1 MLIWFRSNLVQ
12 PRMKALN
19 MLIDVH
25 KNKLTRNCTGSHED
39 TLTPLS
45 IVLFAVHTSFPPF
58 SNFSVFISTRYLAHN
73 WKYLFIHAFNA
84 IPRQVCP
91 SETRPLSL
99 RDGRVKTSINTC
111 RLCAATNNT
120 RYTCTSYTNNT
131 VTLSPWI
138 WLTVTERLWLYCV
151 SRYLLSL
158 SVFARSQHSLY
169 MVEVFDSH
177 LWRH

>member
-131 VTLSPWI
+131 VTLSP
-138 WLTVTERLWLYCV
+138 
-151 SRYLLSL
+151 
-158 SVFARSQHSLY
+158 
-169 MVEVFDSH
+169 
-177 LWRH
+177 